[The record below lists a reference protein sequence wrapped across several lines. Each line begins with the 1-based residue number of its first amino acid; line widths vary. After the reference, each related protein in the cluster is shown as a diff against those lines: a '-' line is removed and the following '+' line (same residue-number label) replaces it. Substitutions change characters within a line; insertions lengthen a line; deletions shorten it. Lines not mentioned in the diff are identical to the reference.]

1 MAGPFDAYFDQL
13 KQQEAASTAARVRL
27 DPLQPDQAADGLAT
41 AKELGVPAGQVMA
54 FPQLFKDRLEQQ
66 RAAAALAEAP
76 KLSDWLRSDPVN
88 AALAKD
94 DLENLSWFERNLKP
108 GLDLY
113 GDAVGGSLNDSQVGR
128 GFRTGVTG
136 AKQMGVAAATVP
148 IAGAQAT
155 MLQRL
160 DAFDRAK
167 DIDPSTPRF
176 QIAEQLGLDPMSP
189 TAAMAADFVAG
200 DADKRKWYVDRT
212 IAAVQSNKELMGAL
226 TDRVRA
232 YQDQMRETQGRVPNF
247 TDVDDVKG
255 FMDWAGFN
263 LGQAGPFLL
272 TTLAASAAAGPG
284 GALGVGYGMGVG
296 DIRAEQITA
305 GQDPFDTGAAGAAV
319 VGAVP
324 YAGLELLGPAARPF
338 RGASGEVL
346 QQVAEGWAKRL
357 GREVTTD
364 VIEEFINEAGQEII
378 KDYAVQM
385 GGGTEVELNDETLL
399 KWFNAGMAGAVSG
412 GALGTVNA
420 ANTIAAERDAA
431 RAGAAGRTAEALD
444 RVSQQAQA
452 SRVRER
458 SPESFKAALDRA
470 GAGDQMIYVPAQGLR
485 ELFQAR
491 DVAFDDAMAEQWGV
505 DLDTFAE
512 MEISGGRVAIPL
524 SNFAAYLS
532 GTDAEAWVRENATMD
547 ADEMSIAE
555 AQAFADLVP
564 EDAAE
569 AYEQQ
574 LAEMRAEDETRS
586 SDQQV
591 YDGFYSQLRE
601 AGRTTDVADKEAR
614 VMSAF
619 FRTMAER
626 VGDDALDL
634 AQRFGVRI
642 QGPDGGALP
651 RRRGAL
657 DVMLNDLRSGRKE
670 KTGRSLT
677 QFVIDEGGVQDVG
690 GDVAALEVK
699 GLVAETAA
707 QISERQ
713 AQGTMPG
720 MMPAQGRG
728 LPLDELGRKA
738 VEAGYFPELMGEVQG
753 LNDAEAADLG
763 AALLEALREEA
774 SGRPRYLPGEGPDPA
789 RAALNAEL
797 QARGLDPATMSNDE
811 IAAAL
816 EADPNGVE
824 YNQGARG
831 ADAIPADGVAVQL
844 SEDADR
850 ITLSKIV
857 ADQRERGAG
866 TAYMQRL
873 VDYADAAG
881 KQIALTPSADFGGSV
896 ARLRQFYRRFG
907 FVENKGRNKDFGT
920 RETMV
925 REPRRTMYQDAV
937 PGNAV
942 RMWQHG
948 LQRVVSGAAA
958 QTDMVG
964 MGRPGEVLK
973 TAGGLADR
981 PLQFMAGKI
990 RKVMKDHPEISAA
1003 VLERIAPRVHDP
1015 DYILQSA
1022 TDPDSI
1028 VSVPVELPDGRVM
1041 VVAIRKN
1048 QRDAQGRP
1056 INLITSVYLKDD
1068 PQWLAREAAAGRM
1081 LYARDGYRSTGQ
1093 SPNQPG
1099 SNSPYVQPRRADLTR
1114 SSKRKILSRDDVFK
1128 GRELPQGRRGSI
1140 VFPAG
1145 GPDGAQ
1151 TVINLFETADLST
1164 FLHEAGHFFLETTAA
1179 LAADPDAPQQL
1190 RDDMAAVREYLGA
1203 DDGKPFTTDQHE
1215 AFARSFEAY
1224 VMEGKAPSLALADV
1238 FARVKAWLTRI
1249 YRSLAGL
1256 NVKLSPEIREAFDR
1270 MLATDAEIA
1279 QARAEA
1285 AADPLF
1291 RDKPPG
1297 MSDGDWNTY
1306 QRLARRSKEQA
1317 EAKLLEKTMAKVRR
1331 EKESWWKAERKQ
1343 LRDEVE
1349 ARITALPQYRLI
1361 EAMANGRIITP
1372 DGDQPAPDVRIAR
1385 KDLVEQFGPGVL
1397 AELSRER
1404 FGGKRAI
1411 YADDGL
1417 STDVAAEMF
1426 GFAGAV
1432 EMVQILQNTTKR
1444 IDAIN
1449 AETDRIMLER
1459 YGDPMTD
1466 GTIEQEAVDAIHNE
1480 QQAQKNVAEARQIA
1494 AQLGRDTRSMTP
1506 ALYRQRARL
1515 MLGRM
1520 TVREASAPARFLAA
1534 ERRAGRDAERA
1545 FAKVARGDASAL
1557 ATALQAKEQ
1566 QILNAALFDLS
1577 REAEAEVGKA
1587 REKMQAYGK
1596 KSVREKLEGGYIE
1609 QIDDLLDRYDFRRR
1623 SPGQVAKTERLRE
1636 FVDRMI
1642 AEGREAELMID
1653 PRMMDDARRV
1663 HYSRLSLD
1671 EFRGLLDTVA
1681 NLDHLGRFKQKLVS
1695 ARKQRDLAATAT
1707 AVADAIATNIGT
1719 GRIKQESRG
1728 RYLLDLVLTADTV
1741 LVDMDGGDEF
1751 GAAYQAIKEDIDAG
1765 YVRVDEMNRELS
1777 ERLSDLFKVY
1787 SAKDIRD
1794 MKVERHINGTRFMW
1808 SKWKAIAVALNTGN
1822 EDNLARLLAPDAH
1835 ADQRM
1840 TRADL
1845 DAVLDTLDQRDWDF
1859 VQSMWDLIGS
1869 YWPQI
1874 EAVTQRRTGVK
1885 PGRVEARQVATK
1897 FGTYKGGYYPIKYD
1911 AGYGHA
1917 AALDA
1922 RTELDKFMSAG
1933 RFAKAQT
1940 KHGHTIDRKKTG
1952 NGRTLNLDMDVAFTH
1967 LRDVIRDIALSEAVD
1982 NSYRVL
1988 NHPRVAQAF
1997 MDAGRKNDLDMM
2009 NLWLKDVAQGPIVHT
2024 DPLNM
2029 FARIVKNNFT
2039 LSRLAL
2045 NMKTAALQLTGVA
2058 QSAATVGKRKMARAF
2073 ADYLKHPAE
2082 TSREVMAKS
2091 EFMRR
2096 RQTTFDKDINDFAND
2111 AMITSPMRGRVA
2123 KSAEFL
2129 SRVGFAPLTKV
2140 QFYAVD
2146 VPTWLAGYRDGLRK
2160 FEGDEGKAIAFA
2172 DRMVARAQ
2180 DSGAMP
2186 DRSAISRGTVSENAR
2201 QIEWI
2206 KLFTTLQG
2214 YMIAKFNRGYLTA
2227 RQGVRD
2233 IRAGETVAQRFGATA
2248 DMATNLMLIY
2258 VAETAMM
2265 GLLYAAM
2272 AAGDDD
2278 DELEREK
2285 IFTWV
2290 LGETVGAVVGGI
2302 PLVRDAWSVMSNPAA
2317 TGGGVYGSI
2326 TEIPARL
2333 VQQAAQGEN
2342 DKALRRAVADAVGL
2356 ATGLPSTAAMR
2367 PIEELL
2373 EDSDE
2378 RSLIEALMGRNPLI
2392 D

>member
-1 MAGPFDAYFDQL
+1 MAGPFDAYFEQL
-13 KQQEAASTAARVRL
+13 KQQEAARTAARVRL

-41 AKELGVPAGQVMA
+41 AKELGVPPGQVMA

-94 DLENLSWFERNLKP
+94 DLENLSWFERTFKGGANAVRRFGLRQGPQLYNQYMANQTARAAADSDRSFGEILRDERTPVIVDGKEVARQWP
-108 GLDLY
+108 GPLDLLAAADRWAY
-113 GDAVGGSLNDSQVGR
+113 SRIAGDGRDDFLAAAQSRQLKAGRVADRIAQIPMTPGGEAGKKRVARSMQAEGWQNQLRELATAFAEEPGNMTSFLLQ
-128 GFRTGVTG
+128 
-136 AKQMGVAAATVP
+136 VAA
-148 IAGAQAT
+148 
-155 MLQRL
+155 
-160 DAFDRAK
+160 
-167 DIDPSTPRF
+167 
-176 QIAEQLGLDPMSP
+176 E
-189 TAAMAADFVAG
+189 
-200 DADKRKWYVDRT
+200 
-212 IAAVQSNKELMGAL
+212 
-226 TDRVRA
+226 
-232 YQDQMRETQGRVPNF
+232 
-247 TDVDDVKG
+247 
-255 FMDWAGFN
+255 
-263 LGQAGPFLL
+263 
-272 TTLAASAAAGPG
+272 SAPG
-284 GALGVGYGMGVG
+284 
-296 DIRAEQITA
+296 I
-305 GQDPFDTGAAGAAV
+305 AAGAAV
-319 VGAVP
+319 GAVTRS
-324 YAGLELLGPAARPF
+324 PAAAAGVM
-338 RGASGEVL
+338 GASSGLQEYSSSPAEFFAEKGVDIGTPEGALAAVSNPDLMREAEERGVSRALVIGLMDTLSGGLAGTTMAKNPVGNIVL
-346 QQVAEGWAKRL
+346 QSLTQMFTGAAG
-357 GREVTTD
+357 
-364 VIEEFINEAGQEII
+364 EAGGQ
-378 KDYAVQM
+378 YAAGQDFSVVDVVLEGLAEM
-385 GGGTEVELNDETLL
+385 VTAPADV
-399 KWFNAGMAGAVSG
+399 AGMALTRV
-412 GALGTVNA
+412 
-420 ANTIAAERDAA
+420 RQA
-431 RAGAAGRTAEALD
+431 RAKGEVAELNAEFLEE
-444 RVSQQAQA
+444 VSQQAQA

-458 SPESFKAALDRA
+458 SPETFKAALDRA

-485 ELFQAR
+485 EFFQAR
-491 DVAFDDAMAEQWGV
+491 DLAFDDAMAEQWGV

-512 MEISGGRVAIPL
+512 MEISGGRVAILL

-547 ADEMSIAE
+547 ADELSIAE

-564 EDAAE
+564 EEAAE

-574 LAEMRAEDETRS
+574 LAEMRAEDEARS

-619 FRTMAER
+619 FRSMAER

-634 AQRFGVRI
+634 AQRFGVRV
-642 QGPDGGALP
+642 QGPDGGALT

-657 DVMLNDLRSGRKE
+657 DIMLNDLRAGRKE

-677 QFVIDEGGVQDVG
+677 QFIIDEGGVQDAG

-763 AALLEALREEA
+763 AVLLEALREEA
-774 SGRPRYLPGEGPDPA
+774 SGRMRYVPGEGPDPA

-816 EADPNGVE
+816 EE
-824 YNQGARG
+824 GAEKTFWQSARMDEIEG
-831 ADAIPADGVAVQL
+831 LASSLDVDLAV
-844 SEDADR
+844 SER
-850 ITLSKIV
+850 SGYITISRIV
-857 ADQRERGAG
+857 AGERSKGAG
-866 TAYMQRL
+866 TRVMQAI
-873 VDYADAAG
+873 VDHADATG
-881 KQIALTPSADFGGSV
+881 QVVALTPSGDFGGSV
-896 ARLRQFYRRFG
+896 SRLRDFYKRFG

-925 REPRRTMYQDAV
+925 RPPADLRTLFQSSHDKGGRAALASMNGDMTLRAVAIPDTARADDRKSALAKLSDAK
-937 PGNAV
+937 GEYRTA
-942 RMWQHG
+942 
-948 LQRVVSGAAA
+948 SGESVTISRA
-958 QTDMVG
+958 TRKIFSG
-964 MGRPGEVLK
+964 SFPEGRLRL
-973 TAGGLADR
+973 AGA
-981 PLQFMAGKI
+981 I
-990 RKVMKDHPEISAA
+990 
-1003 VLERIAPRVHDP
+1003 P
-1015 DYILQSA
+1015 DLLQSA
-1022 TDPDSI
+1022 VVYNADTPQRAYAVALADLDGQSI
-1028 VSVPVELPDGRVM
+1028 IVRMVLNDDGSGSEKLYALEGFEM
-1041 VVAIRKN
+1041 APIAW
-1048 QRDAQGRP
+1048 RDAKAEVSDQEQVGAKP
-1056 INLITSVYLKDD
+1056 AMGSAPGFNVATAVAQIN
-1068 PQWLAREAAAGRM
+1068 A
-1081 LYARDGYRSTGQ
+1081 
-1093 SPNQPG
+1093 
-1099 SNSPYVQPRRADLTR
+1099 
-1114 SSKRKILSRDDVFK
+1114 
-1128 GRELPQGRRGSI
+1128 LPSGAPPLFQTRRGSI

-1164 FLHEAGHFFLETTAA
+1164 FLHEAGHFFLETSDA
-1179 LAADPDAPQQL
+1179 LARADDAPQQL
-1190 RDDMAAVREYLGA
+1190 RDDMAAVRAYLGA
-1203 DDGKPFTTDQHE
+1203 EEGVAFTTEQHE
-1215 AFARSFEAY
+1215 TFARSFEAY

-1238 FARVKAWLTRI
+1238 FARAKAWLTRI
-1249 YRSLAGL
+1249 YRTLAGL
-1256 NVKLSPEIREAFDR
+1256 DVKLSPEIREVFDR

-1291 RDKPPG
+1291 RDRPPG
-1297 MSDGDWNTY
+1297 MSETDWNTY

-1317 EAKLLEKTMAKVRR
+1317 EAKLLDKTMAKVRR
-1331 EKESWWKAERKQ
+1331 EKEAWWKAERKQ
-1343 LRDEVE
+1343 LREEVE

-1417 STDVAAEMF
+1417 PPDVAAEMF

-1466 GTIEQEAVDAIHNE
+1466 GTIEQEAVDAIHND

-1494 AQLGRDTRSMTP
+1494 AQLGRDTRAMT
-1506 ALYRQRARL
+1506 ATLYRQRARL

-1520 TVREASAPARFLAA
+1520 TVREASAPTRFLAA
-1534 ERRAGRDAERA
+1534 ERRAGREAERA

-1557 ATALQAKEQ
+1557 AAALQAKEQ

-1845 DAVLDTLDQRDWDF
+1845 DAVLDVLDQRDWDF

-1885 PGRVEARQVATK
+1885 PGRVEARQVPTK

-1917 AALDA
+1917 AAVDA
-1922 RTELDKFMSAG
+1922 RTEMDKFMSAG

-1940 KHGHTIDRKKTG
+1940 KHGHTIERKASG

-2096 RQTTFDKDINDFAND
+2096 RQTTFDKDIHDFAND

-2227 RQGVRD
+2227 RQGARE
-2233 IRAGETVAQRFGATA
+2233 IRQAQTVAERFGATA

-2278 DELEREK
+2278 DELDREK
-2285 IFTWV
+2285 IFTWMA
-2290 LGETVGAVVGGI
+2290 GETVGAVIGGI
-2302 PLVRDAWSVMSNPAA
+2302 PIARDAWSVMSNPAA

-2326 TEIPARL
+2326 TEIPAR
-2333 VQQAAQGEN
+2333 VWSQVSQGEN
-2342 DKALRRAVADAVGL
+2342 DRALRRAVMDAVGL
-2356 ATGLPSTAAMR
+2356 ASGFPSTAFMR
-2367 PIEELL
+2367 PIEEIL

>member
-13 KQQEAASTAARVRL
+13 KQQEAARTAARVRL

-189 TAAMAADFVAG
+189 TAAMVADFVAS

-212 IAAVQSNKELMGAL
+212 ITAVQSNKELMAAL
-226 TDRVRA
+226 TSRVQA
-232 YQDQMRETQGRVPNF
+232 YRDQMRETQGRVPDF
-247 TDVDDVKG
+247 TDIGDVNG

-263 LGQAGPFLL
+263 LGQAAPFLL
-272 TTLAASAAAGPG
+272 TTLAASVAAGPA
-284 GALGVGYGMGVG
+284 GALGAGYSMGVG

-305 GQDPFDTGAAGAAV
+305 GQDPFDTGAVGAAV
-319 VGAVP
+319 AGAVP

-385 GGGTEVELNDETLL
+385 GGGAEVELNDETLL
-399 KWFNAGMAGAVSG
+399 KWFNAGMAGAVAG
-412 GALGTVNA
+412 GGLSTIST
-420 ANTIAAERDAA
+420 ANTIAAERDAERA
-431 RAGAAGRTAEALD
+431 RNAGRTAAALD
-444 RVSQQAQA
+444 RASQQAQA

-485 ELFQAR
+485 EFFQAR

-547 ADEMSIAE
+547 ADELSIAE

-564 EDAAE
+564 EEAAE

-574 LAEMRAEDETRS
+574 LAEMRAEDAARS

-619 FRTMAER
+619 FRSMAER

-634 AQRFGVRI
+634 AQRFGVRV
-642 QGPDGGALP
+642 QGPDALDGP
-651 RRRGAL
+651 RRRGSL
-657 DVMLNDLRSGRKE
+657 DIMLNDMRAGRKE

-677 QFVIDEGGVQDVG
+677 QFVIDEGGVQDAG
-690 GDVAALEVK
+690 GDVAALEIK
-699 GLVAETAA
+699 GLVAETAD

-753 LNDAEAADLG
+753 LNDGEAADLG

-774 SGRPRYLPGEGPDPA
+774 SGRMRYLPGEGPDPA

-816 EADPNGVE
+816 EEGAGDTFWQSARMGEIEAMASSLGVDLAVSERNGYITISRIVSGERGSGAGSRVMQAVADH
-824 YNQGARG
+824 
-831 ADAIPADGVAVQL
+831 ADASGQV
-844 SEDADR
+844 
-850 ITLSKIV
+850 
-857 ADQRERGAG
+857 
-866 TAYMQRL
+866 
-873 VDYADAAG
+873 
-881 KQIALTPSADFGGSV
+881 IALTPSADFGGSV
-896 ARLRQFYRRFG
+896 ARLREFYKRFG

-925 REPRRTMYQDAV
+925 RPPADLRTLFQSSHDKGGRAALASMNGDMTLRAVAIPDTARADDRKSALAKLSDAK
-937 PGNAV
+937 GEYRTA
-942 RMWQHG
+942 
-948 LQRVVSGAAA
+948 SGESVTISRA
-958 QTDMVG
+958 TRKIFSG
-964 MGRPGEVLK
+964 SFPEGRLRL
-973 TAGGLADR
+973 AGA
-981 PLQFMAGKI
+981 I
-990 RKVMKDHPEISAA
+990 
-1003 VLERIAPRVHDP
+1003 P
-1015 DYILQSA
+1015 DLLQSA
-1022 TDPDSI
+1022 VVYNADTPQRAYAVALADLDGQSI
-1028 VSVPVELPDGRVM
+1028 IVRMVLNDDGSGSEKLYALEGFEM
-1041 VVAIRKN
+1041 APIAW
-1048 QRDAQGRP
+1048 RDAKAEVSDQEQVGAKP
-1056 INLITSVYLKDD
+1056 AMGSAPGFNVATAVAQIN
-1068 PQWLAREAAAGRM
+1068 A
-1081 LYARDGYRSTGQ
+1081 
-1093 SPNQPG
+1093 
-1099 SNSPYVQPRRADLTR
+1099 
-1114 SSKRKILSRDDVFK
+1114 
-1128 GRELPQGRRGSI
+1128 LPSGAPPLFQTRRGSI

-1164 FLHEAGHFFLETTAA
+1164 FLHEAGHFFLETSDA
-1179 LAADPDAPQQL
+1179 LARADDAPQAL
-1190 RDDMAAVREYLGA
+1190 RDDMSVVRAYLGA
-1203 DDGKPFTTDQHE
+1203 EEGASFTTEQHE
-1215 AFARSFEAY
+1215 TFARSFEAY

-1238 FARVKAWLTRI
+1238 FARIKAWLTRI
-1249 YRSLAGL
+1249 YRSMAGL
-1256 NVKLSPEIREAFDR
+1256 NVKLSPEIREVFDR

-1279 QARAEA
+1279 QARAET

-1291 RDKPPG
+1291 RDRPPG
-1297 MSDGDWNTY
+1297 MSETDWNTY

-1343 LRDEVE
+1343 LRAEVE
-1349 ARITALPQYRLI
+1349 ARTNSLPQYRLI
-1361 EAMANGRIITP
+1361 EAMANGRILTP
-1372 DGDQPAPDVRIAR
+1372 DGEQPAPDVRISR

-1417 STDVAAEMF
+1417 STGVAAEMF

-1494 AQLGRDTRSMTP
+1494 TQLGRDTRSMTVT
-1506 ALYRQRARL
+1506 LYRQRARL

-1534 ERRAGRDAERA
+1534 ERRAGREAERA

-1557 ATALQAKEQ
+1557 ASALQAKEQ

-1741 LVDMDGGDEF
+1741 LVDVDGGDEF
-1751 GAAYQAIKEDIDAG
+1751 GTAYQAIKEDIDAG

-1822 EDNLARLLAPDAH
+1822 EDNLARLLAEDAH
-1835 ADQRM
+1835 QDQRM
-1840 TRADL
+1840 SRADL

-1988 NHPRVAQAF
+1988 NHARVAQAF

-2111 AMITSPMRGRVA
+2111 AMITSPLRGRVA
-2123 KSAEFL
+2123 KGAEVL
-2129 SRVGFAPLTKV
+2129 ARAGFAPLTKV

-2146 VPTWLAGYRDGLRK
+2146 VPTWLAGYRNGLRK
-2160 FEGDEGKAIAFA
+2160 FDGDEGKAIAFA

-2227 RQGVRD
+2227 RQGVRE
-2233 IRAGETVAQRFGATA
+2233 IRQAQTVAERFGATA

-2302 PLVRDAWSVMSNPAA
+2302 PIARDAWSVMSNPAA

>member
-13 KQQEAASTAARVRL
+13 KQQEAARTAARVRL

-66 RAAAALAEAP
+66 RAAAALGEAP

-136 AKQMGVAAATVP
+136 AKQMGMAAATVP

-189 TAAMAADFVAG
+189 TAAMVADFVAS

-212 IAAVQSNKELMGAL
+212 ITAVQSNKELMAAL
-226 TDRVRA
+226 TSRVQA
-232 YQDQMRETQGRVPNF
+232 YQDQMRETQGRVPDF
-247 TDVDDVKG
+247 TDIGDVNG

-263 LGQAGPFLL
+263 LGQAAPFLL
-272 TTLAASAAAGPG
+272 TTLAASAAAGPA
-284 GALGVGYGMGVG
+284 GALGAGYGMGVG

-305 GQDPFDTGAAGAAV
+305 GQDPFDTGAVGAAV
-319 VGAVP
+319 AGAVP

-385 GGGTEVELNDETLL
+385 GGGAEVELNDETLL
-399 KWFNAGMAGAVSG
+399 KWFNAGMAGAVAG
-412 GALGTVNA
+412 GGLSTIST
-420 ANTIAAERDAA
+420 ANTIAAERDAERA
-431 RAGAAGRTAEALD
+431 RNAGRTAAALD
-444 RVSQQAQA
+444 RASQQAQA

-485 ELFQAR
+485 EFFQAR

-547 ADEMSIAE
+547 ADELSIAE

-564 EDAAE
+564 EEAAE

-574 LAEMRAEDETRS
+574 LAEMRAEDEARS

-619 FRTMAER
+619 FRSMAER

-634 AQRFGVRI
+634 AQRFGVRV
-642 QGPDGGALP
+642 QGPDGGALT

-657 DVMLNDLRSGRKE
+657 DIMLNDMRAGRKE

-677 QFVIDEGGVQDVG
+677 QFVIDEGGVQDTG

-774 SGRPRYLPGEGPDPA
+774 SGRMRYLPGEGPDPA

-797 QARGLDPATMSNDE
+797 QARGLDPVTMSNDE

-816 EADPNGVE
+816 EE
-824 YNQGARG
+824 G
-831 ADAIPADGVAVQL
+831 ADGMEYGQDGPPVLAEQQAEDIRAAYEGAQMSAPIIINAPLPVIEALSGKAVPV
-844 SEDADR
+844 
-850 ITLSKIV
+850 TLPSRVIRKAGQDKHGMS
-857 ADQRERGAG
+857 ADQII
-866 TAYMQRL
+866 
-873 VDYADAAG
+873 AA
-881 KQIALTPSADFGGSV
+881 V
-896 ARLRQFYRRFG
+896 
-907 FVENKGRNKDFGT
+907 N
-920 RETMV
+920 
-925 REPRRTMYQDAV
+925 
-937 PGNAV
+937 
-942 RMWQHG
+942 
-948 LQRVVSGAAA
+948 
-958 QTDMVG
+958 
-964 MGRPGEVLK
+964 
-973 TAGGLADR
+973 GLAD
-981 PLQFMAGKI
+981 P
-990 RKVMKDHPEISAA
+990 VMVFDSKSA
-1003 VLERIAPRVHDP
+1003 
-1015 DYILQSA
+1015 S
-1022 TDPDSI
+1022 DSI
-1028 VSVPVELPDGRVM
+1028 VSLVDVADESRPV
-1041 VVAIRKN
+1041 VVALHLNEKVGRFEVTRIASIHMKDNAGQIAAWVREGLLRYRNARKA
-1048 QRDAQGRP
+1048 DAWSRSRG
-1056 INLITSVYLKDD
+1056 LYLPKDGTTKHR
-1068 PQWLAREAAAGRM
+1068 LG
-1081 LYARDGYRSTGQ
+1081 
-1093 SPNQPG
+1093 
-1099 SNSPYVQPRRADLTR
+1099 
-1114 SSKRKILSRDDVFK
+1114 KKILQHRDIFK
-1128 GRELPQGRRGSI
+1128 GRELSQTRRGSI
-1140 VFPAG
+1140 AFPAG

-1164 FLHEAGHFFLETTAA
+1164 FLHEAGHFFLETSDA
-1179 LAADPDAPQQL
+1179 LARADDAPQAL
-1190 RDDMAAVREYLGA
+1190 RDDMAAVRAYLGA
-1203 DDGKPFTTDQHE
+1203 EEGASFTTEQHE
-1215 AFARSFEAY
+1215 TFARSFEAY

-1238 FARVKAWLTRI
+1238 FARIKAWLTRI
-1249 YRSLAGL
+1249 YRSMAGL
-1256 NVKLSPEIREAFDR
+1256 NVKLSPEIREVFDR

-1279 QARAEA
+1279 QARAET

-1291 RDKPPG
+1291 RDRPPG
-1297 MSDGDWNTY
+1297 MSETDWNTY

-1343 LRDEVE
+1343 LRAEVE
-1349 ARITALPQYRLI
+1349 ARTNSLPQYRLI
-1361 EAMANGRIITP
+1361 EAMANGRILTS
-1372 DGDQPAPDVRIAR
+1372 DGEQPAPDVRISR

-1417 STDVAAEMF
+1417 STGVAAEMF

-1466 GTIEQEAVDAIHNE
+1466 GTIEQEAMDAIHNE

-1494 AQLGRDTRSMTP
+1494 AQLGRDTRSMTVT
-1506 ALYRQRARL
+1506 LYRQRARL

-1534 ERRAGRDAERA
+1534 ERRAGREAERA

-1557 ATALQAKEQ
+1557 ASALQAKEQ

-1741 LVDMDGGDEF
+1741 LVDVDGGDEF
-1751 GAAYQAIKEDIDAG
+1751 GTAYQAIKEDIDAG

-1840 TRADL
+1840 SRADL

-1988 NHPRVAQAF
+1988 NHARVAQAF

-2111 AMITSPMRGRVA
+2111 AMITSPLRGRVA
-2123 KSAEFL
+2123 KGAEVL
-2129 SRVGFAPLTKV
+2129 ARAGFAPLTKV

-2146 VPTWLAGYRDGLRK
+2146 VPTWLAGYRNGLRK
-2160 FEGDEGKAIAFA
+2160 FDGDEGKAIAFA

-2180 DSGAMP
+2180 DSGATP

>member
-1 MAGPFDAYFDQL
+1 MAGPFDAYFEQL
-13 KQQEAASTAARVRL
+13 KQQEAARTAARVRL
-27 DPLQPDQAADGLAT
+27 DPVQPDQAAEGLAT
-41 AKELGVPAGQVMA
+41 ARELGVPAGQVMA
-54 FPQLFKDRLEQQ
+54 FPQMFKDRLEQQ
-66 RAAAALAEAP
+66 RAVAALAEAP
-76 KLSDWLRSDPVN
+76 KLSDWLRSDPVS

-189 TAAMAADFVAG
+189 TAAMVADFVAS

-212 IAAVQSNKELMGAL
+212 ITAIQSNKELMAAL
-226 TDRVRA
+226 TSRVQA
-232 YQDQMRETQGRVPNF
+232 YRDQMRETQGRVPDF
-247 TDVDDVKG
+247 TDIGDVKG

-263 LGQAGPFLL
+263 LGQAAPFLL
-272 TTLAASAAAGPG
+272 TTLAASAAAGPA
-284 GALGVGYGMGVG
+284 GALGAGYGMGVG

-305 GQDPFDTGAAGAAV
+305 GQDPFDTGAVGAAV
-319 VGAVP
+319 AGAVP

-385 GGGTEVELNDETLL
+385 GGGAEVELNDETLL

-420 ANTIAAERDAA
+420 ANTIAAERDAE

-444 RVSQQAQA
+444 RVSQKAQA

-485 ELFQAR
+485 EFFQAR

-547 ADEMSIAE
+547 ADELSIAE

-564 EDAAE
+564 EEAAE

-574 LAEMRAEDETRS
+574 LAEMRAEDAARS

-619 FRTMAER
+619 FRSMAER

-634 AQRFGVRI
+634 AQRFGIRI

-657 DVMLNDLRSGRKE
+657 DIMLNDLRAGRRE

-677 QFVIDEGGVQDVG
+677 QFVIDEGGVQDAG

-753 LNDAEAADLG
+753 LNDGEAADLG
-763 AALLEALREEA
+763 AALLEALRDEA
-774 SGRPRYLPGEGPDPA
+774 GGRMRYLPGDGPDPA

-811 IAAAL
+811 IAVAL
-816 EADPNGVE
+816 EAAPDGIE
-824 YNQGARG
+824 YGQA
-831 ADAIPADGVAVQL
+831 
-844 SEDADR
+844 
-850 ITLSKIV
+850 
-857 ADQRERGAG
+857 
-866 TAYMQRL
+866 
-873 VDYADAAG
+873 
-881 KQIALTPSADFGGSV
+881 
-896 ARLRQFYRRFG
+896 
-907 FVENKGRNKDFGT
+907 
-920 RETMV
+920 
-925 REPRRTMYQDAV
+925 AV
-937 PGNAV
+937 PDGAV
-942 RMWQHG
+942 RMWQQG

-990 RKVMKDHPEISAA
+990 RRVMKEHPEISAA

-1081 LYARDGYRSTGQ
+1081 LYAREGYYSTGQ

-1128 GRELPQGRRGSI
+1128 GRELPQTRRGSI

-1164 FLHEAGHFFLETTAA
+1164 FLHEAGHFFLETSDA
-1179 LAADPDAPQQL
+1179 LARADDAPQAL
-1190 RDDMAAVREYLGA
+1190 RDDMAAVRAYLGA
-1203 DDGKPFTTDQHE
+1203 EEGAAFTTEQHE
-1215 AFARSFEAY
+1215 TFARSFEAY

-1238 FARVKAWLTRI
+1238 FARIKAWLTRI
-1249 YRSLAGL
+1249 YRSMTGL
-1256 NVKLSPEIREAFDR
+1256 NVKLSPEIREVFDR

-1279 QARAEA
+1279 QARAET

-1291 RDKPPG
+1291 RDRPPG
-1297 MSDGDWNTY
+1297 MSETDWNTY

-1317 EAKLLEKTMAKVRR
+1317 EAKLLEKAMAKVRR

-1343 LRDEVE
+1343 LREDVE
-1349 ARITALPQYRLI
+1349 ARVNALPQYRMI
-1361 EAMANGRIITP
+1361 EAMANGRILTP
-1372 DGDQPAPDVRIAR
+1372 DGEQPAPDVRISR

-1417 STDVAAEMF
+1417 STGVAAEMF

-1480 QQAQKNVAEARQIA
+1480 QQVQKNVAEARQIA
-1494 AQLGRDTRSMTP
+1494 AQLGRDTRSMT
-1506 ALYRQRARL
+1506 ATLYRQRARM

-1534 ERRAGRDAERA
+1534 ERRAGREAERA

-1557 ATALQAKEQ
+1557 ASALQAKEQ

-1577 REAEAEVGKA
+1577 REAEADVAKA
-1587 REKMQAYGK
+1587 RERMQAYGK

-1681 NLDHLGRFKQKLVS
+1681 NLDHLGRFKQKLIDG
-1695 ARKQRDLAATAT
+1695 RKQRDLAETAGS
-1707 AVADAIATNIGT
+1707 VADAIARNIGT

-1728 RYLLDLVLTADTV
+1728 RYLLDLVLTADSV
-1741 LVDMDGGDEF
+1741 LVDVDGGDEF

-1777 ERLSDLFKVY
+1777 EKLSDLFKVY

-1808 SKWKAIAVALNTGN
+1808 SKWKAISVALNTGN

-1874 EAVTQRRTGVK
+1874 EAVTQRRTGAK
-1885 PGRVEARQVATK
+1885 PGRVEARQVVTK

-1940 KHGHTIDRKKTG
+1940 KHGHTIERKKTG

-2111 AMITSPMRGRVA
+2111 AMITSPLRGRVA

-2160 FEGDEGKAIAFA
+2160 FDGNEGKAIAFA

-2227 RQGVRD
+2227 RQGVRE
-2233 IRAGETVAQRFGATA
+2233 IRQAQTVAERFGATA

>member
-13 KQQEAASTAARVRL
+13 KQREAASTAARVRL
-27 DPLQPDQAADGLAT
+27 DPLHPDQAAEGLAT
-41 AKELGVPAGQVMA
+41 AKELGVPPGQVMA
-54 FPQLFKDRLEQQ
+54 FPQMFKDRLEQQ
-66 RAAAALAEAP
+66 RATSTLAEAP

-94 DLENLSWFERNLKP
+94 DLENQSWFERNLKP

-113 GDAVGGSLNDSQVGR
+113 GDSVGGSLNESQLGR

-167 DIDPSTPRF
+167 DIDPSTPRS
-176 QIAEQLGLDPMSP
+176 QIAEHLGIDPMSP
-189 TAAMAADFVAG
+189 TAAMVADFVRG
-200 DADKRKWYVDRT
+200 DAEKRKWYVDRT
-212 IAAVQSNKELMGAL
+212 ITAVQSNKELMGAL

-232 YQDQMRETQGRVPNF
+232 YQDQMRETQGRVPDF
-247 TDVDDVKG
+247 TDIDDVKG

-263 LGQAGPFLL
+263 LGQAGPYLL
-272 TTLAASAAAGPG
+272 ATLAASATAGPA

-296 DIRAEQITA
+296 DIRAEQINA

-319 VGAVP
+319 LGAVP

-338 RGASGEVL
+338 RGNSGQVL
-346 QQVAEGWAKRL
+346 QQVAEGWAKRM

-364 VIEEFINEAGQEII
+364 VVEEFINEAGQEII
-378 KDYAVQM
+378 KDYAVQA
-385 GGGTEVELNDETLL
+385 GGGAEVELNDETLL

-412 GALGTVNA
+412 GGLSTIST
-420 ANTIAAERDAA
+420 ANTIAAERDAERA
-431 RAGAAGRTAEALD
+431 RNAGRTAAALD
-444 RVSQQAQA
+444 QVSQQAQA
-452 SRVRER
+452 SKVRER
-458 SPESFKAALDRA
+458 SPDAFKAALDHQ
-470 GAGDQMIYVPAQGLR
+470 GVGDQMIYVPAQGLR
-485 ELFQAR
+485 EFFQAR
-491 DVAFDDAMAEQWGV
+491 DLTMDDQIAQEWGI
-505 DLDTFAE
+505 DPSTFAE

-532 GTDAEAWVRENATMD
+532 GSEAEAWVRENATMD
-547 ADEMSIAE
+547 PDELSIAE
-555 AQAFADLVP
+555 AQEFADLVP
-564 EDAAE
+564 EDAAD

-574 LAEMRAEDETRS
+574 VAETRAEDEART

-591 YDGFYSQLRE
+591 FDGIYSQLRE

-614 VMSAF
+614 VMSSF

-634 AQRFGVRI
+634 ARRFGLRI
-642 QGPDGGALP
+642 QGPDADGIP

-657 DVMLNDLRSGRKE
+657 DIMLNDLRAGRKE

-677 QFVIDEGGVQDVG
+677 QFVIDEGGIQDTG
-690 GDVAALEVK
+690 GDVAELEVK
-699 GLVAETAA
+699 GLVSEAAE
-707 QISERQ
+707 QIRERQ
-713 AQGTMPG
+713 VQGTMPG

-728 LPLDELGRKA
+728 LALDELGRKA

-753 LNDAEAADLG
+753 LNNSEAADLG

-774 SGRPRYLPGEGPDPA
+774 SGRSRYLPGEGPDPG
-789 RAALNAEL
+789 RAALNDEL
-797 QARGLDPATMSNDE
+797 QRRGIDPATMSNDE

-824 YNQGARG
+824 YGQA
-831 ADAIPADGVAVQL
+831 
-844 SEDADR
+844 
-850 ITLSKIV
+850 
-857 ADQRERGAG
+857 
-866 TAYMQRL
+866 
-873 VDYADAAG
+873 
-881 KQIALTPSADFGGSV
+881 
-896 ARLRQFYRRFG
+896 
-907 FVENKGRNKDFGT
+907 
-920 RETMV
+920 
-925 REPRRTMYQDAV
+925 AV
-937 PGNAV
+937 PDGAV
-942 RMWQHG
+942 RMWRQG
-948 LQRVVSGAAA
+948 LLRVVSGAAA

-1003 VLERIAPRVHDP
+1003 VLERIVPRVHDP

-1041 VVAIRKN
+1041 IVAIRKN

-1081 LYARDGYRSTGQ
+1081 LYAREGYHSTGQ

-1140 VFPAG
+1140 VLPAG

-1385 KDLVEQFGPGVL
+1385 KDLVEQFGAGVL

-1417 STDVAAEMF
+1417 PPDVAAEMF

-1444 IDAIN
+1444 ADAIN
-1449 AETDRIMLER
+1449 AETDRTMLER

-1577 REAEAEVGKA
+1577 RQAEADVGKA

-1623 SPGQVAKTERLRE
+1623 SPGQVAKTERMRE

-1671 EFRGLLDTVA
+1671 EFHGLLDTVA
-1681 NLDHLGRFKQKLVS
+1681 NLDHLGRFKQKLIT
-1695 ARKQRDLAATAT
+1695 ARKRRDLAQTA
-1707 AVADAIATNIGT
+1707 AEVADAIVENIGS
-1719 GRIKQESRG
+1719 GKIKQESRG

-1741 LVDMDGGDEF
+1741 LVDVDGGDEF
-1751 GAAYQAIKEDIDAG
+1751 GAAYQAIKQDIDAG
-1765 YVRVDEMNRELS
+1765 YVQVDEMNRELS
-1777 ERLSDLFKVY
+1777 EKLSDLFKVY

-1794 MKVERHINGTRFMW
+1794 MKVERHINGTRFSW

-1822 EDNLARLLAPDAH
+1822 DDNMARLLAEDAH

-1840 TRADL
+1840 TREDL
-1845 DAVLDTLDQRDWDF
+1845 DAVLDTLDKRDWDF

-1885 PGRVEARQVATK
+1885 PGRVEARQVPTK

-1917 AALDA
+1917 AAVDA
-1922 RTELDKFMSAG
+1922 RTEMDKFMSAG

-1940 KHGHTIDRKKTG
+1940 KHGHTIERKASG

-1988 NHPRVAQAF
+1988 NHGAVAQAF

-2009 NLWLKDVAQGPIVHT
+2009 NLWVKDVAQGPIVHT

-2045 NMKTAALQLTGVA
+2045 NMKTAALQMTGVA

-2073 ADYLKHPAE
+2073 ADYLKRPGE

-2111 AMITSPMRGRVA
+2111 AMITSPLRGRVA
-2123 KSAEFL
+2123 EAAEFF

-2146 VPTWLAGYRDGLRK
+2146 VPTWLAGYRNGLRK
-2160 FEGDEGKAIAFA
+2160 FDGDEGQAIAFA

-2227 RQGVRD
+2227 KQGVRD
-2233 IRAGETVAQRFGATA
+2233 IRAGETVAERFGATA

-2258 VAETAMM
+2258 VAESAMM
-2265 GLLYAAM
+2265 GLLYLAM

-2278 DELEREK
+2278 DEPDREK
-2285 IFTWV
+2285 FFTW
-2290 LGETVGAVVGGI
+2290 LAEETVGTVIGGFPI
-2302 PLVRDAWSVMSNPAA
+2302 VRDAWSVMSNPAA

-2333 VQQAAQGEN
+2333 FQQATQGEN
-2342 DKALRRAVADAVGL
+2342 DKALRRSVADAVGL
-2356 ATGLPSTAAMR
+2356 ATGLPSTALMR

-2373 EDSDE
+2373 EESDE
-2378 RSLIEALMGRNPLI
+2378 RSLIEALMGRNPLTN
-2392 D
+2392 

>member
-1 MAGPFDAYFDQL
+1 MAGPFDAYFEQL
-13 KQQEAASTAARVRL
+13 KQQEAARTAARVRL

-136 AKQMGVAAATVP
+136 AKQMGMAAATVP

-189 TAAMAADFVAG
+189 TAAMVADFVAS

-212 IAAVQSNKELMGAL
+212 ITAVQSNKELMAAL
-226 TDRVRA
+226 TSSVQA
-232 YQDQMRETQGRVPNF
+232 YRDQMRETQGRVPDF
-247 TDVDDVKG
+247 TDIGDVKG

-263 LGQAGPFLL
+263 LGQAAPFLL
-272 TTLAASAAAGPG
+272 TTLAASAAAGPA
-284 GALGVGYGMGVG
+284 GALGAGYGMGVG

-305 GQDPFDTGAAGAAV
+305 GQDPFDTGAVGAAV
-319 VGAVP
+319 AGAVP

-385 GGGTEVELNDETLL
+385 GGGAEVELNDETLL
-399 KWFNAGMAGAVSG
+399 KWFNAGMAGAVAG
-412 GALGTVNA
+412 GGLSTIST
-420 ANTIAAERDAA
+420 ANTIAAERDAERA
-431 RAGAAGRTAEALD
+431 RNAGRTAAALD
-444 RVSQQAQA
+444 RASQQAQA

-485 ELFQAR
+485 EFFQAR

-547 ADEMSIAE
+547 ADELSIAE

-564 EDAAE
+564 EEAAG

-574 LAEMRAEDETRS
+574 LAEMRAEDEARS

-614 VMSAF
+614 VMFAF

-642 QGPDGGALP
+642 QGPDSGSLP

-657 DVMLNDLRSGRKE
+657 DVMLNDMRAGRKE

-677 QFVIDEGGVQDVG
+677 QFVIDEGGVQDAG
-690 GDVAALEVK
+690 GDVAALEIK
-699 GLVAETAA
+699 GLVAETAD

-753 LNDAEAADLG
+753 LNDGEAADLG

-774 SGRPRYLPGEGPDPA
+774 SGRMRYLPGEGPDPA

-816 EADPNGVE
+816 EEGAGDTFWQSARMGEIEAMASSLGVDLAVSERNGYITISRIVSGERGSGAGSRVMQAVADH
-824 YNQGARG
+824 
-831 ADAIPADGVAVQL
+831 ADASGQV
-844 SEDADR
+844 
-850 ITLSKIV
+850 
-857 ADQRERGAG
+857 
-866 TAYMQRL
+866 
-873 VDYADAAG
+873 
-881 KQIALTPSADFGGSV
+881 IALTPSADFGGSV
-896 ARLRQFYRRFG
+896 ARLREFYKRFG

-925 REPRRTMYQDAV
+925 RPPADLRTLFQSSHDKGGRAALASMNGDMTLRAVAIPDTARADDRKSALAKLSDAK
-937 PGNAV
+937 GEYRTA
-942 RMWQHG
+942 
-948 LQRVVSGAAA
+948 SGESVTISRA
-958 QTDMVG
+958 TRKIFSG
-964 MGRPGEVLK
+964 SFPEGRLRL
-973 TAGGLADR
+973 AGA
-981 PLQFMAGKI
+981 I
-990 RKVMKDHPEISAA
+990 
-1003 VLERIAPRVHDP
+1003 P
-1015 DYILQSA
+1015 DLLQSA
-1022 TDPDSI
+1022 VVYNADTPQRAYAVALADLDGQSI
-1028 VSVPVELPDGRVM
+1028 IVRMVLNDDGSGSEKLYALEGFEM
-1041 VVAIRKN
+1041 APIAW
-1048 QRDAQGRP
+1048 RDAKAEVSDQEQVGAKP
-1056 INLITSVYLKDD
+1056 AMGSAPGFNVATAVAQIN
-1068 PQWLAREAAAGRM
+1068 A
-1081 LYARDGYRSTGQ
+1081 
-1093 SPNQPG
+1093 
-1099 SNSPYVQPRRADLTR
+1099 
-1114 SSKRKILSRDDVFK
+1114 
-1128 GRELPQGRRGSI
+1128 LPSGAPPLFQTRRGSI

-1164 FLHEAGHFFLETTAA
+1164 FLHEAGHFFLETSDA
-1179 LAADPDAPQQL
+1179 LARADDAPQQL
-1190 RDDMAAVREYLGA
+1190 RDDMAAVRAYLGA
-1203 DDGKPFTTDQHE
+1203 EEGVAFTTEQHE
-1215 AFARSFEAY
+1215 TFARSFEAY

-1238 FARVKAWLTRI
+1238 FARIKAWLTRI
-1249 YRSLAGL
+1249 YRSMAGL
-1256 NVKLSPEIREAFDR
+1256 NVKLSPEIREVFDR

-1279 QARAEA
+1279 QARAET

-1291 RDKPPG
+1291 RDRPPG
-1297 MSDGDWNTY
+1297 MSETDWNTY

-1343 LRDEVE
+1343 LRAEVE
-1349 ARITALPQYRLI
+1349 ARTNSLPQYRLI
-1361 EAMANGRIITP
+1361 EAMANGRILTL
-1372 DGDQPAPDVRIAR
+1372 DGEQPAPDVRISR

-1417 STDVAAEMF
+1417 STGVAAEMF

-1494 AQLGRDTRSMTP
+1494 AQLGRDTRSMT
-1506 ALYRQRARL
+1506 ATLYRQRARL

-1534 ERRAGRDAERA
+1534 ERRAGREAERA
-1545 FAKVARGDASAL
+1545 FARVARGDASAL
-1557 ATALQAKEQ
+1557 AAALQAKEQ

-1741 LVDMDGGDEF
+1741 LVDVDGGDEF
-1751 GAAYQAIKEDIDAG
+1751 GTAYQAIKEDIDAG

-2111 AMITSPMRGRVA
+2111 AMITSPLRGRVA
-2123 KSAEFL
+2123 KGAEVL
-2129 SRVGFAPLTKV
+2129 ARAGFAPLTKV

-2146 VPTWLAGYRDGLRK
+2146 VPTWLAGYRNGLRK
-2160 FEGDEGKAIAFA
+2160 FDGDEGRAIAFA

>member
-13 KQQEAASTAARVRL
+13 KQQEAARTAARVRL

-189 TAAMAADFVAG
+189 TAAMVADFVAG

-226 TDRVRA
+226 SERVRS

-272 TTLAASAAAGPG
+272 TTLAASVAAGPA
-284 GALGVGYGMGVG
+284 GAIGAGYGMGVG

-305 GQDPFDTGAAGAAV
+305 GQDPFDTGAVGAAV
-319 VGAVP
+319 AGAVP

-385 GGGTEVELNDETLL
+385 GGGAEVELNDETLL

-420 ANTIAAERDAA
+420 ANTIAAERDAE
-431 RAGAAGRTAEALD
+431 RAGTSGRTADALD

-485 ELFQAR
+485 EFFQAR
-491 DVAFDDAMAEQWGV
+491 DVAFDGAMAEQWGV

-547 ADEMSIAE
+547 ADELSIAE

-564 EDAAE
+564 EEAAE

-574 LAEMRAEDETRS
+574 LAEMRAEDAARS

-677 QFVIDEGGVQDVG
+677 QFVIDEGGVQDAG

-720 MMPAQGRG
+720 MVPVQGRG

-774 SGRPRYLPGEGPDPA
+774 GGRMRYLPGEGPDPA

-816 EADPNGVE
+816 EEGAGDTFWQSARMGEIEAMASSLGVDLAVSERNGYITISRIVSGERGSGAGSRVMQAVADH
-824 YNQGARG
+824 
-831 ADAIPADGVAVQL
+831 ADASGQV
-844 SEDADR
+844 
-850 ITLSKIV
+850 
-857 ADQRERGAG
+857 
-866 TAYMQRL
+866 
-873 VDYADAAG
+873 
-881 KQIALTPSADFGGSV
+881 IALTPSADFGGSV
-896 ARLRQFYRRFG
+896 ARLREFYKRFG

-925 REPRRTMYQDAV
+925 RPPADLRTLFQSSHDKGGRAALASMNGDMTLRAVAIPDTARADDRKSALAKLSDAK
-937 PGNAV
+937 GEYRTA
-942 RMWQHG
+942 
-948 LQRVVSGAAA
+948 SGESVTISRA
-958 QTDMVG
+958 TRKIFSG
-964 MGRPGEVLK
+964 SFPEGRLRL
-973 TAGGLADR
+973 AGA
-981 PLQFMAGKI
+981 I
-990 RKVMKDHPEISAA
+990 
-1003 VLERIAPRVHDP
+1003 P
-1015 DYILQSA
+1015 DLLQSA
-1022 TDPDSI
+1022 VVYNADTPQRAYAVALADLDGQSI
-1028 VSVPVELPDGRVM
+1028 IVRMVLNDDGSGSEKLYALEGFEM
-1041 VVAIRKN
+1041 APIAW
-1048 QRDAQGRP
+1048 RDAKAEVSDQEQVGAKP
-1056 INLITSVYLKDD
+1056 AMGSAPGFNVATAVAQIN
-1068 PQWLAREAAAGRM
+1068 A
-1081 LYARDGYRSTGQ
+1081 
-1093 SPNQPG
+1093 
-1099 SNSPYVQPRRADLTR
+1099 
-1114 SSKRKILSRDDVFK
+1114 
-1128 GRELPQGRRGSI
+1128 LPSGAPPLFQTRRGSI

-1164 FLHEAGHFFLETTAA
+1164 FLHEAGHFFLETSDA
-1179 LAADPDAPQQL
+1179 LARADDAPQAL
-1190 RDDMAAVREYLGA
+1190 RDDMAAVRAYLGA
-1203 DDGKPFTTDQHE
+1203 EEGAAFTTEQHE
-1215 AFARSFEAY
+1215 LFARSFEAY
-1224 VMEGKAPSLALADV
+1224 VMEGEAPSLALADV
-1238 FARVKAWLTRI
+1238 FARIKAWLTRI
-1249 YRSLAGL
+1249 YRSIAGL
-1256 NVKLSPEIREAFDR
+1256 NVKLSPEIREVFDR

-1279 QARAEA
+1279 QARAET

-1291 RDKPPG
+1291 RDRPPG
-1297 MSDGDWNTY
+1297 MSETDWNTY

-1317 EAKLLEKTMAKVRR
+1317 EAMLLEKTMAKVRR

-1343 LRDEVE
+1343 LRAEVE
-1349 ARITALPQYRLI
+1349 ARTNALPQYRLI
-1361 EAMANGRIITP
+1361 EAMANGRILTL
-1372 DGDQPAPDVRIAR
+1372 DGEQPAPDVRISR

-1417 STDVAAEMF
+1417 STGVAAEMF

-1494 AQLGRDTRSMTP
+1494 AQLGRDTRSMT
-1506 ALYRQRARL
+1506 ATLYRQRARM

-1534 ERRAGRDAERA
+1534 ERRAGREAERA

-1557 ATALQAKEQ
+1557 ASALQAKEQ

-1845 DAVLDTLDQRDWDF
+1845 DAVLDVLDQRDWDF

-1885 PGRVEARQVATK
+1885 PGRVEVRQVATK

-1988 NHPRVAQAF
+1988 NHPLVAQAF

-2045 NMKTAALQLTGVA
+2045 NMKTAALQITGVA

-2111 AMITSPMRGRVA
+2111 AMITSPLRGRVA
-2123 KSAEFL
+2123 KGAEVL
-2129 SRVGFAPLTKV
+2129 ARAGFAPLTKV

-2146 VPTWLAGYRDGLRK
+2146 VPTWLAGYRNGLRK
-2160 FEGDEGKAIAFA
+2160 FDGDEGRAIAFA

-2356 ATGLPSTAAMR
+2356 ATGFPSTAFMR
-2367 PIEELL
+2367 PIEELM